1 MQIICNFLRLG
12 PQWMLAEFGN
22 SNALPFPPRLGL
34 ELFRPI
40 SADLAHRL
48 PVVAPISQ
56 LLS

>member
-1 MQIICNFLRLG
+1 
-12 PQWMLAEFGN
+12 MLAEFGN